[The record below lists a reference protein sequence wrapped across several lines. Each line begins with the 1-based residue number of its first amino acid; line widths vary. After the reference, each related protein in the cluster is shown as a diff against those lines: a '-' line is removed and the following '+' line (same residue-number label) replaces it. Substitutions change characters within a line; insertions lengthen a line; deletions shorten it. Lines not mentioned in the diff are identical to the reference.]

1 MPHTF
6 YLVRVDDHDNEQL
19 LTYTVH
25 IYQNQQVVILQIN
38 SVLWS
43 HSSSNSLDDLISAKR
58 VVVSNRWADSI
69 LGYPWVSLCEQLC

>member
-6 YLVRVDDHDNEQL
+6 YLIRADDTIMNGY
-19 LTYTVH
+19 LTYAVH
-25 IYQNQQVVILQIN
+25 IYQNQQVVVLQIN

-43 HSSSNSLDDLISAKR
+43 DSSSNSLDDLISAKS

-69 LGYPWVSLCEQLC
+69 L